1 MTVEINSKLIG
12 VVNKIIFQLGNLKE
26 NESLYLIS
34 DKSTK
39 DLGLI
44 FSKISS
50 NIGINY
56 THDSIPT
63 STMHGIEPPEK
74 IRKKMMDHDLII
86 GITKFSL
93 SHTKA
98 RQNAEK
104 FGKRF
109 LSLADFT
116 LEILL
121 HPSLSADF
129 YEYSKNAEIFSKKLS
144 NSNKL
149 QIKTKAGTNMEF
161 DISERTGNFAP
172 GYVDEKIKL
181 GSPPDIEAN
190 IAPIENKSNGVVVV
204 DGSIPYPQLGKLE
217 EPVKLTIIDGYV
229 ESIQGREE
237 IKNNLLTLFKK
248 HGKKSQMLGEV
259 GFGFNKKANL
269 IGNMLIDEGSFG
281 TVHFG
286 FGSNIALGGKNEIN
300 FHLDFIFYSDQ
311 IYLNGQLISMNYGE

>member
-1 MTVEINSKLIG
+1 MTLEINPQLISR
-12 VVNKIIFQLGNLKE
+12 VKKIIFELGNLND
-26 NESLYLIS
+26 NESLYIIS
-34 DKSTK
+34 DDSTNN
-39 DLGLI
+39 LGLI
-44 FSKISS
+44 FSKIASKL
-50 NIGINY
+50 GIKY

-63 STMHGIEPPEK
+63 LKMHGMEPPHNIGE
-74 IRKKMMDHDLII
+74 KMMEYDLII

-93 SHTKA
+93 SHTNA
-98 RQNAEK
+98 RRNAEK
-104 FGKRF
+104 HGKRF

-121 HPSLSADF
+121 HPALSADY

-144 NSNKL
+144 NSNRL

-172 GYVDEKIKL
+172 GYVNKKIKL

-217 EPVKLTIIDGYV
+217 EPVKLTIIDGCI
-229 ESIQGREE
+229 ESIHGREE

-248 HGKKSQMLGEV
+248 YGKKSQILGEI

-269 IGNMLIDEGSFG
+269 VGNMLIDEGSFG
-281 TVHFG
+281 TIHFG

-300 FHLDFIFYSDQ
+300 FHLDFVFYSDQ
-311 IYLNGQLISMNYGE
+311 IYLDGQLISVN